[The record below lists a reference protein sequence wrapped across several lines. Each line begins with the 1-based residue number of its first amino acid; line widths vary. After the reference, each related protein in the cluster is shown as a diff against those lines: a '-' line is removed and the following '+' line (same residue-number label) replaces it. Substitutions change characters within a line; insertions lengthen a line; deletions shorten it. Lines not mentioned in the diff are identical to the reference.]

1 LSKGSRGWAN
11 RQYLDIFPKK
21 VYLFLSGGL
30 NALRTFQNAVQ
41 FIEAEL
47 ARRVCGSAFKTGE
60 ISKNKAL
67 MDEAYGLGRK
77 IVTE

>member
-1 LSKGSRGWAN
+1 
-11 RQYLDIFPKK
+11 
-21 VYLFLSGGL
+21 
-30 NALRTFQNAVQ
+30 VQ

-77 IVTE
+77 IVME

>member
-1 LSKGSRGWAN
+1 LRDGSRGWAN

-21 VYLFLSGGL
+21 VYIFFSGGV

-47 ARRVCGSAFKTGE
+47 ARMVCGRAS
-60 ISKNKAL
+60 
-67 MDEAYGLGRK
+67 EAPPRRERSVK
-77 IVTE
+77 IRL

>member
-1 LSKGSRGWAN
+1 MEVGDRIKFSFGGEEKEGVVVK
-11 RQYLDIFPKK
+11 IFPKK

-47 ARRVCGSAFKTGE
+47 ARMVCGRASEAPPRFRTSACH
-60 ISKNKAL
+60 
-67 MDEAYGLGRK
+67 
-77 IVTE
+77 